1 MTKIKGVLFDLDG
14 VLLDTEGIYTKFW
27 DAVEERYP
35 THIPNFSSVIKGSN
49 LFEILHDHYADE
61 NTRQLVTEMLN
72 DFQRDMK
79 YEYFPGAIEF
89 VEQLNKAGIATCI
102 VTSSDQKKMDAV
114 YAQHP
119 DFKEQFNA
127 IVTGDMVKNAK
138 PHPECFL
145 LGAKLINCDC
155 SQCLIFEDSIKGL
168 KAAQAAGG
176 KVIGLPT
183 TNPEYVVRQYAHV
196 VINSFEGLSL
206 ENLL

>member
-14 VLLDTEGIYTKFW
+14 VLLDTERIYTKFW

-72 DFQRDMK
+72 DFQRSMK

-114 YAQHP
+114 YSQHP
-119 DFKEQFNA
+119 GFKAHFDIPADQSQRKKLGPDIPGHRFVYGGHRHGRRSGAFCPSGRSPDRMAADFPVEKERNF
-127 IVTGDMVKNAK
+127 I
-138 PHPECFL
+138 
-145 LGAKLINCDC
+145 
-155 SQCLIFEDSIKGL
+155 
-168 KAAQAAGG
+168 
-176 KVIGLPT
+176 
-183 TNPEYVVRQYAHV
+183 
-196 VINSFEGLSL
+196 
-206 ENLL
+206 